1 MFTKKNLGL
10 SDSLIEVVKKVV
22 KKEDK
27 DKVEKDIKKGDED
40 QEGKS
45 RVETEPEE
53 KGEKKS
59 KGKREPID
67 LNPKLQEGKMSDIAL
82 LADQGMSAKKIA
94 KELRLPL
101 RAVEKV
107 LKNYDPDTNL
117 NKQVRLRSLE
127 DEKGLD
133 ERELTD
139 AEKKKRE
146 EIVLKLKNKKGIGNP
161 YAVATAAA
169 KKESVDE
176 DDQDTDQGKNIII
189 QLRKVVSLRN
199 NHTGV
204 EFKNGKTLKVPVMT
218 AVKALDKYAALRTS
232 IQKGMFTGKLAKSPE
247 SFKAAIRES
256 ILDERS
262 RGKRMPGKGIDLECM
277 ECGKK
282 FTKQITRQMIDVRCP
297 KCKGY
302 DVEVAEGIKLNELDE
317 WTVSDVEIAM
327 KKEYGKIDKE
337 AIEKLKKVQYKGNV
351 DRNDLVKA
359 GHGKL
364 HVESVELDEKKGQ
377 VAAYDKAGKL
387 VGNFPDMKTAKKLK
401 PNHTYKV
408 KEELE
413 LNERDY
419 RKEYDEY
426 HAKPIQRERNAARLR
441 ARRMMEKIGKV
452 KKFDKMDI
460 HHRDNNP
467 LNNEEENLEVTTQNW
482 NRAEPRLREQFI
494 VKWKKTTPARPGSS
508 PGVDH
513 TDSLKRR
520 PFRSLRDAQKF
531 LVTIEKE
538 GMAGIIVQEDMTE
551 AYGRMHGD
559 WYVLVVQQR
568 DGSREIVAKGS
579 EADMKKAARKHG
591 GLKPGKVFI
600 TLSRQ
605 GVGDKVLGIGEG
617 YTDEKALAKHIK
629 DELGSA
635 GRRWRR
641 NQTLTTQDIQ
651 TFVDDNLDNPHTVDQ
666 NELVKELKK
675 LHVKVSESHV
685 KEEAP
690 ANSAGAGAVAGIAP
704 GEDPPGKLPLKDKV
718 KRRKKRMV
726 KSLGI
731 ETYLEGFTDDAALAK
746 QIKQALGR
754 NVHMNEINSY
764 IQENLDNPHKVDQN
778 EVAKQL
784 KKLGVKVD
792 GPPVRES
799 SMQAAVKQISKDI
812 ANLPQLDEKR
822 FTERDVVKA
831 IKQTGGKWG
840 WKDSNEPSV
849 IITTDLPGKS
859 AHLVVDLDT
868 FKRKASSYFGYT
880 EDGEEV
886 EFKMREVIRIGQR
899 EGKEAELDEVKYPNY
914 RGGSPYRAGKHD
926 RFTGKED
933 RCQIRCG
940 DAKTSEEVDSFLGYS
955 QNRALDDID
964 TDAVHSAQGFIPGPI
979 DVFGR
984 DAGKVGQ
991 DVIKEFGKRVQVVF
1005 EETIAEGRAKPAR
1018 QLINLDREV
1027 MIVKDNQVIVID
1039 KRDQQKYEKQGW
1051 SLAER
1056 RDRPW
1061 RFAEEKETVP
1071 EAAVRYG
1078 TNWIVKMSTSRPGM
1092 DVLHYVLAQ
1101 SAKEA
1106 KKKALALADKGSKV
1120 IDVMKEENVD
1130 EGEMP
1135 AKKSNAVGGKAEDP
1149 EAKKSEAIGPATE
1162 KKGKGAESAKKSKTK
1177 VTVPETEG
1185 YQSLEHAIKSV
1196 VTKK

>member
-169 KKESVDE
+169 KKESIDE

-199 NHTGV
+199 SHTGV

-262 RGKRMPGKGIDLECM
+262 RGKGMPGKGIDLECM

-302 DVEVAEGIKLNELDE
+302 DVEVAEGIKLNELNLTQKVMATIKDKGEPDRHGNSPLPDGNLLKYIEKVHGRQGLKIAKELLKGTHIRFNEELDE

-364 HVESVELDEKKGQ
+364 HVESVELDEGKKGGTKWEYEDATGTKRIGVLDKFSDKGGSDITYFFKRVKDGKLDVVSGSRLKKAKIVREELELNEKKGQ

-413 LNERDY
+413 LDERDY

-482 NRAEPRLREQFI
+482 NRAEPRLRE
-494 VKWKKTTPARPGSS
+494 
-508 PGVDH
+508 
-513 TDSLKRR
+513 
-520 PFRSLRDAQKF
+520 
-531 LVTIEKE
+531 
-538 GMAGIIVQEDMTE
+538 
-551 AYGRMHGD
+551 AYGRMDGD

-605 GVGDKVLGIGEG
+605 GVGDKVLGIGE
-617 YTDEKALAKHIK
+617 
-629 DELGSA
+629 
-635 GRRWRR
+635 
-641 NQTLTTQDIQ
+641 
-651 TFVDDNLDNPHTVDQ
+651 
-666 NELVKELKK
+666 
-675 LHVKVSESHV
+675 
-685 KEEAP
+685 EAP
-690 ANSAGAGAVAGIAP
+690 ANAAGSGNVAGIAP

-718 KRRKKRMV
+718 KKRKKKMDETIKLKEAVKVKVGDMV
-726 KSLGI
+726 RVRLHRKGKEYIEPGKVIKVERDGI
-731 ETYLEGFTDDAALAK
+731 IVKHKWSNTPSKVKMSDIVEDDNHGINIYVKQISKDIQINEGFTDEKTVAK
-746 QIKQALGR
+746 HIKNELGSAGKRWKR
-754 NVHMNEINSY
+754 NQLLTTKDVNEFV
-764 IQENLDNPHKVDQN
+764 QDNLDSPHKVDQN
-778 EVAKQL
+778 EVVKHL
-784 KKLGVKVD
+784 KKLGVKVS
-792 GPPVRES
+792 GLPVRES
-799 SMQAAVKQISKDI
+799 DEDVNKREGLNEKFEYAEYQFKSSRDAMSAKKYFDGIQTMDFTINDDNI
-812 ANLPQLDEKR
+812 RGGQL
-822 FTERDVVKA
+822 T
-831 IKQTGGKWG
+831 
-840 WKDSNEPSV
+840 
-849 IITTDLPGKS
+849 
-859 AHLVVDLDT
+859 VD
-868 FKRKASSYFGYT
+868 A
-880 EDGEEV
+880 DGDDMT
-886 EFKMREVIRIGQR
+886 KHHQEVIRIW
-899 EGKEAELDEVKYPNY
+899 KPKIV
-914 RGGSPYRAGKHD
+914 
-926 RFTGKED
+926 
-933 RCQIRCG
+933 
-940 DAKTSEEVDSFLGYS
+940 
-955 QNRALDDID
+955 
-964 TDAVHSAQGFIPGPI
+964 SA
-979 DVFGR
+979 
-984 DAGKVGQ
+984 
-991 DVIKEFGKRVQVVF
+991 
-1005 EETIAEGRAKPAR
+1005 
-1018 QLINLDREV
+1018 
-1027 MIVKDNQVIVID
+1027 
-1039 KRDQQKYEKQGW
+1039 
-1051 SLAER
+1051 
-1056 RDRPW
+1056 
-1061 RFAEEKETVP
+1061 

-1092 DVLHYVLAQ
+1092 DALHYVLAQ

-1120 IDVMKEENVD
+1120 IDVMKETEEMAEGREKPARQLVNPNKEVLVVKKNKVVVIDKKDQTKYERQGWQLAEETTDTEIENEPEISEND
-1130 EGEMP
+1130 E
-1135 AKKSNAVGGKAEDP
+1135 KD
-1149 EAKKSEAIGPATE
+1149 
-1162 KKGKGAESAKKSKTK
+1162 
-1177 VTVPETEG
+1177 G
-1185 YQSLEHAIKSV
+1185 YKSLERSIRSI

>member
-27 DKVEKDIKKGDED
+27 DKVEKGIKKGDED
-40 QEGKS
+40 QEGKG

-262 RGKRMPGKGIDLECM
+262 RGKGMPGKGIDLECM

-302 DVEVAEGIKLNELDE
+302 DVEVAEGIKLNELNLTQKVMATIKDKGEPDRHGNSPLPDGNLLKYIEKVHGRQGLKIAKELLKGTHIRFNEELDE

-364 HVESVELDEKKGQ
+364 HVESVELDEGKKGGTKWEYEDATGTKRIGVLDKFSDKGGSDITYFFKRVKDGKLDVVSGSRLKKAKIVREELELNEKKGQ

-482 NRAEPRLREQFI
+482 NRAEPRLRE
-494 VKWKKTTPARPGSS
+494 
-508 PGVDH
+508 
-513 TDSLKRR
+513 
-520 PFRSLRDAQKF
+520 
-531 LVTIEKE
+531 
-538 GMAGIIVQEDMTE
+538 

-605 GVGDKVLGIGEG
+605 GVGDKVLGIGE
-617 YTDEKALAKHIK
+617 
-629 DELGSA
+629 
-635 GRRWRR
+635 
-641 NQTLTTQDIQ
+641 
-651 TFVDDNLDNPHTVDQ
+651 
-666 NELVKELKK
+666 
-675 LHVKVSESHV
+675 
-685 KEEAP
+685 EAP
-690 ANSAGAGAVAGIAP
+690 ANAAGSGNVAGIAP

-718 KRRKKRMV
+718 KKRKKKMDETIKLKEAVKVKVGDMV
-726 KSLGI
+726 RVRLHRKGKEYIEPGKVIKVERDGI
-731 ETYLEGFTDDAALAK
+731 IVKHKWSNTPSKVKMSDIVEDDNHGINIYVKQISKDIQINEGFTDEKTVAK
-746 QIKQALGR
+746 HIKNELGSAGKRWKR
-754 NVHMNEINSY
+754 NQLLTTKDVNEFV
-764 IQENLDNPHKVDQN
+764 QDNLDSPHKVDQN
-778 EVAKQL
+778 EVVKHL
-784 KKLGVKVD
+784 KKLGVKVS
-792 GPPVRES
+792 GLPVRES
-799 SMQAAVKQISKDI
+799 DEDVNKREGLNEKFEYAEYQFKSSRDAMSAKKYFDGIQTMDFTINDDNI
-812 ANLPQLDEKR
+812 RGGQL
-822 FTERDVVKA
+822 T
-831 IKQTGGKWG
+831 
-840 WKDSNEPSV
+840 
-849 IITTDLPGKS
+849 
-859 AHLVVDLDT
+859 VD
-868 FKRKASSYFGYT
+868 A
-880 EDGEEV
+880 DGDDMT
-886 EFKMREVIRIGQR
+886 KHHQEVIRIW
-899 EGKEAELDEVKYPNY
+899 KPKIV
-914 RGGSPYRAGKHD
+914 
-926 RFTGKED
+926 
-933 RCQIRCG
+933 
-940 DAKTSEEVDSFLGYS
+940 
-955 QNRALDDID
+955 
-964 TDAVHSAQGFIPGPI
+964 SA
-979 DVFGR
+979 
-984 DAGKVGQ
+984 
-991 DVIKEFGKRVQVVF
+991 
-1005 EETIAEGRAKPAR
+1005 
-1018 QLINLDREV
+1018 
-1027 MIVKDNQVIVID
+1027 
-1039 KRDQQKYEKQGW
+1039 
-1051 SLAER
+1051 
-1056 RDRPW
+1056 
-1061 RFAEEKETVP
+1061 

-1092 DVLHYVLAQ
+1092 DALHYVLAQ

-1120 IDVMKEENVD
+1120 IDVMKETEEMAEGREKPARQLVNPNKEVLVVKKNKVVVIDKKDQTKYERQGWQLAEETTDTEIENEPEISEND
-1130 EGEMP
+1130 E
-1135 AKKSNAVGGKAEDP
+1135 KD
-1149 EAKKSEAIGPATE
+1149 
-1162 KKGKGAESAKKSKTK
+1162 
-1177 VTVPETEG
+1177 G
-1185 YQSLEHAIKSV
+1185 YKSLERSIRSI

>member
-40 QEGKS
+40 QEGKG

-199 NHTGV
+199 SHTGV

-302 DVEVAEGIKLNELDE
+302 DVEVAEGIKLNELNLTQKVMATIKDKGEPDRHGNSPLPDGNLLKYIEKVHGRQGLKIAKELLKGTHIRFNEELDE

-482 NRAEPRLREQFI
+482 NRAEPRLRE
-494 VKWKKTTPARPGSS
+494 
-508 PGVDH
+508 
-513 TDSLKRR
+513 
-520 PFRSLRDAQKF
+520 
-531 LVTIEKE
+531 
-538 GMAGIIVQEDMTE
+538 
-551 AYGRMHGD
+551 AYGRMDGD

-600 TLSRQ
+600 TQSSH
-605 GVGDKVLGIGEG
+605 GVGDKVLGIGE
-617 YTDEKALAKHIK
+617 
-629 DELGSA
+629 
-635 GRRWRR
+635 
-641 NQTLTTQDIQ
+641 
-651 TFVDDNLDNPHTVDQ
+651 
-666 NELVKELKK
+666 
-675 LHVKVSESHV
+675 
-685 KEEAP
+685 EAP
-690 ANSAGAGAVAGIAP
+690 ANAAGSGNVAGIAP

-718 KRRKKRMV
+718 KKRKKKMDETIKLKEAVKVKVGDMV
-726 KSLGI
+726 RVRLHRKGKEYIEPGKVIKVERDGI
-731 ETYLEGFTDDAALAK
+731 IVKHKWSNTPSKVKMSDIVEDDNHGINIYVKQISKDIQINEGFTDEKTVAK
-746 QIKQALGR
+746 HIKNELGSAGKRWKR
-754 NVHMNEINSY
+754 NQLLTTKDVNEFV
-764 IQENLDNPHKVDQN
+764 QDNLDSPHKVDQN
-778 EVAKQL
+778 EVVKHL
-784 KKLGVKVD
+784 KKLGVKVS
-792 GPPVRES
+792 GLPVRES
-799 SMQAAVKQISKDI
+799 DEDVNKREGLNEKFEYAEYQFKSSRDAMSAKKYFDGIQTMDFTINDDNI
-812 ANLPQLDEKR
+812 RGGQL
-822 FTERDVVKA
+822 T
-831 IKQTGGKWG
+831 
-840 WKDSNEPSV
+840 
-849 IITTDLPGKS
+849 
-859 AHLVVDLDT
+859 VD
-868 FKRKASSYFGYT
+868 A
-880 EDGEEV
+880 DGDDMT
-886 EFKMREVIRIGQR
+886 KHHQEVIRIW
-899 EGKEAELDEVKYPNY
+899 KPKIV
-914 RGGSPYRAGKHD
+914 
-926 RFTGKED
+926 
-933 RCQIRCG
+933 
-940 DAKTSEEVDSFLGYS
+940 
-955 QNRALDDID
+955 
-964 TDAVHSAQGFIPGPI
+964 SA
-979 DVFGR
+979 
-984 DAGKVGQ
+984 
-991 DVIKEFGKRVQVVF
+991 
-1005 EETIAEGRAKPAR
+1005 
-1018 QLINLDREV
+1018 
-1027 MIVKDNQVIVID
+1027 
-1039 KRDQQKYEKQGW
+1039 
-1051 SLAER
+1051 
-1056 RDRPW
+1056 
-1061 RFAEEKETVP
+1061 

-1120 IDVMKEENVD
+1120 IDVMKETEEMAEGREKPARQLVNPNKEVLVVKKNKVVVIDKKDQTKYERQGWQLAEETTDTEIENEPEISEND
-1130 EGEMP
+1130 E
-1135 AKKSNAVGGKAEDP
+1135 KD
-1149 EAKKSEAIGPATE
+1149 
-1162 KKGKGAESAKKSKTK
+1162 
-1177 VTVPETEG
+1177 G
-1185 YQSLEHAIKSV
+1185 YKSLERSIRSI

>member
-40 QEGKS
+40 QEGKG

-302 DVEVAEGIKLNELDE
+302 DVEVAEGIKLNEELDE

-364 HVESVELDEKKGQ
+364 HVESVELDEGKKGGTKWEYEDATGTKRIGVLDKFSDKGGSDITYFFKRVKDGKLDVVSGSRLKKAKIVREELELNEKKGQ

-482 NRAEPRLREQFI
+482 NRAEPRLRE
-494 VKWKKTTPARPGSS
+494 
-508 PGVDH
+508 
-513 TDSLKRR
+513 
-520 PFRSLRDAQKF
+520 
-531 LVTIEKE
+531 
-538 GMAGIIVQEDMTE
+538 
-551 AYGRMHGD
+551 AYGRMDGD

-605 GVGDKVLGIGEG
+605 GVGDKVLGIGE
-617 YTDEKALAKHIK
+617 
-629 DELGSA
+629 
-635 GRRWRR
+635 
-641 NQTLTTQDIQ
+641 
-651 TFVDDNLDNPHTVDQ
+651 
-666 NELVKELKK
+666 
-675 LHVKVSESHV
+675 
-685 KEEAP
+685 EAP
-690 ANSAGAGAVAGIAP
+690 ANAAGSGNVAGIAP

-718 KRRKKRMV
+718 KKRKKKMDETIKLKEAVKVKVGDMV
-726 KSLGI
+726 RVRLHRKGKEYIEPGKVIKVERDGI
-731 ETYLEGFTDDAALAK
+731 IVKHKWSNTPSKVKMSDIVEDDNHGINIYVKQISKDIQINEGFTDEKTVAK
-746 QIKQALGR
+746 HIKNELGSAGKRWKR
-754 NVHMNEINSY
+754 NQLLTTKDVNEFV
-764 IQENLDNPHKVDQN
+764 QDNLDSPHKVDQN
-778 EVAKQL
+778 EVVKHL
-784 KKLGVKVD
+784 KKLGVKVS
-792 GPPVRES
+792 GLPVRES
-799 SMQAAVKQISKDI
+799 DEDVNKREGLNEKFEYAEYQFKSSRDAMSAKKYFDGIQTMDFTINDDNI
-812 ANLPQLDEKR
+812 RGGQL
-822 FTERDVVKA
+822 T
-831 IKQTGGKWG
+831 
-840 WKDSNEPSV
+840 
-849 IITTDLPGKS
+849 
-859 AHLVVDLDT
+859 VD
-868 FKRKASSYFGYT
+868 A
-880 EDGEEV
+880 DGDDMT
-886 EFKMREVIRIGQR
+886 KHHQEVIRIW
-899 EGKEAELDEVKYPNY
+899 KPKIV
-914 RGGSPYRAGKHD
+914 
-926 RFTGKED
+926 
-933 RCQIRCG
+933 
-940 DAKTSEEVDSFLGYS
+940 
-955 QNRALDDID
+955 
-964 TDAVHSAQGFIPGPI
+964 SA
-979 DVFGR
+979 
-984 DAGKVGQ
+984 
-991 DVIKEFGKRVQVVF
+991 
-1005 EETIAEGRAKPAR
+1005 
-1018 QLINLDREV
+1018 
-1027 MIVKDNQVIVID
+1027 
-1039 KRDQQKYEKQGW
+1039 
-1051 SLAER
+1051 
-1056 RDRPW
+1056 
-1061 RFAEEKETVP
+1061 

-1092 DVLHYVLAQ
+1092 DALHYVLAQ

-1177 VTVPETEG
+1177 ETDPEREG
-1185 YQSLEHAIKSV
+1185 
-1196 VTKK
+1196 

>member
-1 MFTKKNLGL
+1 
-10 SDSLIEVVKKVV
+10 
-22 KKEDK
+22 
-27 DKVEKDIKKGDED
+27 
-40 QEGKS
+40 
-45 RVETEPEE
+45 
-53 KGEKKS
+53 
-59 KGKREPID
+59 
-67 LNPKLQEGKMSDIAL
+67 
-82 LADQGMSAKKIA
+82 
-94 KELRLPL
+94 
-101 RAVEKV
+101 
-107 LKNYDPDTNL
+107 
-117 NKQVRLRSLE
+117 
-127 DEKGLD
+127 
-133 ERELTD
+133 
-139 AEKKKRE
+139 
-146 EIVLKLKNKKGIGNP
+146 
-161 YAVATAAA
+161 
-169 KKESVDE
+169 
-176 DDQDTDQGKNIII
+176 DQGKNIII

-199 NHTGV
+199 SHTGV

-302 DVEVAEGIKLNELDE
+302 DVEVAEGIKLNELNLTQKVMATIKDKGEPDRHGNSPLPDGNLLKYIEKVHGRQGLKIAKELLKGTHIRFNEELDE

-364 HVESVELDEKKGQ
+364 HVESVELDEGKKGGTKWEYEDATGTKRIGVLDKFSDKGGSDITYFFKRVKDGKLDVVSGSRLKKAKIVREELELDEKKGQ

-551 AYGRMHGD
+551 AYGRMDGD

-940 DAKTSEEVDSFLGYS
+940 DAKTSEEVDIFLGYS

>member
-1 MFTKKNLGL
+1 
-10 SDSLIEVVKKVV
+10 
-22 KKEDK
+22 
-27 DKVEKDIKKGDED
+27 
-40 QEGKS
+40 
-45 RVETEPEE
+45 
-53 KGEKKS
+53 
-59 KGKREPID
+59 
-67 LNPKLQEGKMSDIAL
+67 
-82 LADQGMSAKKIA
+82 
-94 KELRLPL
+94 
-101 RAVEKV
+101 
-107 LKNYDPDTNL
+107 
-117 NKQVRLRSLE
+117 
-127 DEKGLD
+127 
-133 ERELTD
+133 
-139 AEKKKRE
+139 
-146 EIVLKLKNKKGIGNP
+146 
-161 YAVATAAA
+161 
-169 KKESVDE
+169 
-176 DDQDTDQGKNIII
+176 
-189 QLRKVVSLRN
+189 
-199 NHTGV
+199 
-204 EFKNGKTLKVPVMT
+204 
-218 AVKALDKYAALRTS
+218 
-232 IQKGMFTGKLAKSPE
+232 
-247 SFKAAIRES
+247 
-256 ILDERS
+256 
-262 RGKRMPGKGIDLECM
+262 
-277 ECGKK
+277 
-282 FTKQITRQMIDVRCP
+282 
-297 KCKGY
+297 
-302 DVEVAEGIKLNELDE
+302 
-317 WTVSDVEIAM
+317 
-327 KKEYGKIDKE
+327 
-337 AIEKLKKVQYKGNV
+337 
-351 DRNDLVKA
+351 
-359 GHGKL
+359 
-364 HVESVELDEKKGQ
+364 
-377 VAAYDKAGKL
+377 
-387 VGNFPDMKTAKKLK
+387 
-401 PNHTYKV
+401 
-408 KEELE
+408 
-413 LNERDY
+413 
-419 RKEYDEY
+419 
-426 HAKPIQRERNAARLR
+426 
-441 ARRMMEKIGKV
+441 
-452 KKFDKMDI
+452 
-460 HHRDNNP
+460 
-467 LNNEEENLEVTTQNW
+467 
-482 NRAEPRLREQFI
+482 
-494 VKWKKTTPARPGSS
+494 
-508 PGVDH
+508 
-513 TDSLKRR
+513 
-520 PFRSLRDAQKF
+520 
-531 LVTIEKE
+531 
-538 GMAGIIVQEDMTE
+538 
-551 AYGRMHGD
+551 
-559 WYVLVVQQR
+559 
-568 DGSREIVAKGS
+568 
-579 EADMKKAARKHG
+579 MKKAARKHG

-940 DAKTSEEVDSFLGYS
+940 DAKTSEEVDIFLGYS

-1005 EETIAEGRAKPAR
+1005 EETIAEGREKPAR
-1018 QLINLDREV
+1018 QLVNPNKEV
-1027 MIVKDNQVIVID
+1027 LVVKKNKVVVID
-1039 KRDQQKYEKQGW
+1039 KKDQTKYERQGW
-1051 SLAER
+1051 QLAEETT
-1056 RDRPW
+1056 DTEIENEP
-1061 RFAEEKETVP
+1061 EISENDEK
-1071 EAAVRYG
+1071 
-1078 TNWIVKMSTSRPGM
+1078 
-1092 DVLHYVLAQ
+1092 D
-1101 SAKEA
+1101 
-1106 KKKALALADKGSKV
+1106 
-1120 IDVMKEENVD
+1120 
-1130 EGEMP
+1130 
-1135 AKKSNAVGGKAEDP
+1135 
-1149 EAKKSEAIGPATE
+1149 
-1162 KKGKGAESAKKSKTK
+1162 
-1177 VTVPETEG
+1177 G
-1185 YQSLEHAIKSV
+1185 YKSLERSIRSI

>member
-40 QEGKS
+40 QEGKG

-302 DVEVAEGIKLNELDE
+302 DVEVAEGIKLNELNLTQKVMATIKDKGEPDRHGNSPLPDGNLLKYIEKVHGRQGLKIAKELLKGTHIRFNEELDE

-364 HVESVELDEKKGQ
+364 HVESVELDEGKKGGTKWEYEDATGTKRIGVLDKFSDKGGSDITYFFKRVKDGKLDVVSGSRLKKAKIVREELELNEKKGQ

-413 LNERDY
+413 LDERDY

-482 NRAEPRLREQFI
+482 NRAEPRLRE
-494 VKWKKTTPARPGSS
+494 
-508 PGVDH
+508 
-513 TDSLKRR
+513 
-520 PFRSLRDAQKF
+520 
-531 LVTIEKE
+531 
-538 GMAGIIVQEDMTE
+538 

-600 TLSRQ
+600 TQSSH
-605 GVGDKVLGIGEG
+605 GVGDKVLGIGE
-617 YTDEKALAKHIK
+617 
-629 DELGSA
+629 
-635 GRRWRR
+635 
-641 NQTLTTQDIQ
+641 
-651 TFVDDNLDNPHTVDQ
+651 
-666 NELVKELKK
+666 
-675 LHVKVSESHV
+675 
-685 KEEAP
+685 EAP
-690 ANSAGAGAVAGIAP
+690 ANAAGSGNVAGIAP

-718 KRRKKRMV
+718 KKRKKKMDETIKLKEAVKVKVGDMV
-726 KSLGI
+726 RVRLHRKGKEYIEPGKVIKVERDGI
-731 ETYLEGFTDDAALAK
+731 IVKHKWSNTPSKVKMSDIVEDDNHGINIYVKQISKDIQINEGFTDEKTVAK
-746 QIKQALGR
+746 HIKNELGSAGKRWKR
-754 NVHMNEINSY
+754 NQLLTTKDVNEFV
-764 IQENLDNPHKVDQN
+764 QDNLDSPHKVDQN
-778 EVAKQL
+778 EVVKHL
-784 KKLGVKVD
+784 KKLGVKVS
-792 GPPVRES
+792 GLPVRES
-799 SMQAAVKQISKDI
+799 DEDVNKREGLNEKFEYAEYQFKSSRDAMSAKKYFDGIQTMDFTINDDNI
-812 ANLPQLDEKR
+812 RGGQL
-822 FTERDVVKA
+822 T
-831 IKQTGGKWG
+831 
-840 WKDSNEPSV
+840 
-849 IITTDLPGKS
+849 
-859 AHLVVDLDT
+859 VD
-868 FKRKASSYFGYT
+868 A
-880 EDGEEV
+880 DGDDMT
-886 EFKMREVIRIGQR
+886 KHHQEVIRIW
-899 EGKEAELDEVKYPNY
+899 KPKIV
-914 RGGSPYRAGKHD
+914 
-926 RFTGKED
+926 
-933 RCQIRCG
+933 
-940 DAKTSEEVDSFLGYS
+940 
-955 QNRALDDID
+955 
-964 TDAVHSAQGFIPGPI
+964 SA
-979 DVFGR
+979 
-984 DAGKVGQ
+984 
-991 DVIKEFGKRVQVVF
+991 
-1005 EETIAEGRAKPAR
+1005 
-1018 QLINLDREV
+1018 
-1027 MIVKDNQVIVID
+1027 
-1039 KRDQQKYEKQGW
+1039 
-1051 SLAER
+1051 
-1056 RDRPW
+1056 
-1061 RFAEEKETVP
+1061 

-1092 DVLHYVLAQ
+1092 DALHYVLAQ

-1120 IDVMKEENVD
+1120 IDVMKETEEMAEGREKPARQLVNPNKEVLVVKKNKVVVIDKKDQTKYERQGWQLAEETTDTEIENEPEISEND
-1130 EGEMP
+1130 E
-1135 AKKSNAVGGKAEDP
+1135 KD
-1149 EAKKSEAIGPATE
+1149 
-1162 KKGKGAESAKKSKTK
+1162 
-1177 VTVPETEG
+1177 G
-1185 YQSLEHAIKSV
+1185 YKSLERSIRSI

>member
-40 QEGKS
+40 QEGKG

-600 TLSRQ
+600 TQSSH
-605 GVGDKVLGIGEG
+605 GVGDKVLGIGE
-617 YTDEKALAKHIK
+617 
-629 DELGSA
+629 
-635 GRRWRR
+635 
-641 NQTLTTQDIQ
+641 
-651 TFVDDNLDNPHTVDQ
+651 
-666 NELVKELKK
+666 
-675 LHVKVSESHV
+675 
-685 KEEAP
+685 EAP
-690 ANSAGAGAVAGIAP
+690 ANAAGSGNVAGIAP

-718 KRRKKRMV
+718 KKRKKKMDETSELKEAVKVKVGDMV
-726 KSLGI
+726 RVRLHRKGKEYIEPGKVIKVERDGI
-731 ETYLEGFTDDAALAK
+731 IVKHKWSNTPSKVKMSNIVEDDNHGINIYVKQISKDIQINEGFTDEKTVAK
-746 QIKQALGR
+746 HIKNELGSAGKRWKR
-754 NVHMNEINSY
+754 NQLLTTKDVNEFV
-764 IQENLDNPHKVDQN
+764 QDNLDSPHKVDQN
-778 EVAKQL
+778 EVVKHL
-784 KKLGVKVD
+784 KKLGVKVS
-792 GPPVRES
+792 GLPVRES
-799 SMQAAVKQISKDI
+799 DEDVNKREGLNEKFEYAEYQFKSSRDAMSAKKYFDGIQTMDFTINDDNI
-812 ANLPQLDEKR
+812 RGGQL
-822 FTERDVVKA
+822 T
-831 IKQTGGKWG
+831 
-840 WKDSNEPSV
+840 
-849 IITTDLPGKS
+849 
-859 AHLVVDLDT
+859 VD
-868 FKRKASSYFGYT
+868 A
-880 EDGEEV
+880 DGDDMT
-886 EFKMREVIRIGQR
+886 KHHQEVIRIWKPKIVSAEAAVRYGTNWIVKMSTSRPGMDALHYVLAQSA
-899 EGKEAELDEVKYPNY
+899 KEAKKKALALADKGSKVIDVMKEEVELDEVKYPNY

-1005 EETIAEGRAKPAR
+1005 EETIAEGREKPAR
-1018 QLINLDREV
+1018 QLVNPNKEV
-1027 MIVKDNQVIVID
+1027 LVVKKNKVVVID
-1039 KRDQQKYEKQGW
+1039 KKDQTKYERQGW
-1051 SLAER
+1051 QLAEETT
-1056 RDRPW
+1056 DTEIENEP
-1061 RFAEEKETVP
+1061 EISENDEK
-1071 EAAVRYG
+1071 
-1078 TNWIVKMSTSRPGM
+1078 
-1092 DVLHYVLAQ
+1092 D
-1101 SAKEA
+1101 
-1106 KKKALALADKGSKV
+1106 
-1120 IDVMKEENVD
+1120 
-1130 EGEMP
+1130 
-1135 AKKSNAVGGKAEDP
+1135 
-1149 EAKKSEAIGPATE
+1149 
-1162 KKGKGAESAKKSKTK
+1162 
-1177 VTVPETEG
+1177 G
-1185 YQSLEHAIKSV
+1185 YKSLERSIRSI

>member
-40 QEGKS
+40 QEGKG

-199 NHTGV
+199 SHTGV

-302 DVEVAEGIKLNELDE
+302 DVEVAEGIKLNELNLTQKVMATIKDKGEPDRHGNSPLPDGNLLKYIEKVHGRQGLKIAKELLKGTHIRFNEELDE

-482 NRAEPRLREQFI
+482 NRAEPRLRE
-494 VKWKKTTPARPGSS
+494 
-508 PGVDH
+508 
-513 TDSLKRR
+513 
-520 PFRSLRDAQKF
+520 
-531 LVTIEKE
+531 
-538 GMAGIIVQEDMTE
+538 
-551 AYGRMHGD
+551 AYGRMDGD

-605 GVGDKVLGIGEG
+605 GVGDKVLGIGE
-617 YTDEKALAKHIK
+617 
-629 DELGSA
+629 
-635 GRRWRR
+635 
-641 NQTLTTQDIQ
+641 
-651 TFVDDNLDNPHTVDQ
+651 
-666 NELVKELKK
+666 
-675 LHVKVSESHV
+675 
-685 KEEAP
+685 EAP
-690 ANSAGAGAVAGIAP
+690 ANAAGSGNVAGIAP

-718 KRRKKRMV
+718 KKRKKKMDETIKLKEAVKVKVGDMV
-726 KSLGI
+726 RVRLHRKGKEYIEPGKVIKVERDGI
-731 ETYLEGFTDDAALAK
+731 IVKHKWSNTPSKVKMSDIVEDDNHGINIYVKQISKDIQINEGFTDEKTVAK
-746 QIKQALGR
+746 HIKNELGSAGKRWKR
-754 NVHMNEINSY
+754 NQLLTTKDVNEFV
-764 IQENLDNPHKVDQN
+764 QDNLDSPHKVDQN
-778 EVAKQL
+778 EVVKHL
-784 KKLGVKVD
+784 KKLGVKVS
-792 GPPVRES
+792 GLPVRES
-799 SMQAAVKQISKDI
+799 DEDVNKREGLNEKFEYAEYQFKSSRDAMSAKKYFDGIQTMDFTINDDNI
-812 ANLPQLDEKR
+812 RGGQL
-822 FTERDVVKA
+822 T
-831 IKQTGGKWG
+831 
-840 WKDSNEPSV
+840 
-849 IITTDLPGKS
+849 
-859 AHLVVDLDT
+859 VD
-868 FKRKASSYFGYT
+868 A
-880 EDGEEV
+880 DGDDMT
-886 EFKMREVIRIGQR
+886 KHHQEVIRIW
-899 EGKEAELDEVKYPNY
+899 KPKIV
-914 RGGSPYRAGKHD
+914 
-926 RFTGKED
+926 
-933 RCQIRCG
+933 
-940 DAKTSEEVDSFLGYS
+940 
-955 QNRALDDID
+955 
-964 TDAVHSAQGFIPGPI
+964 SA
-979 DVFGR
+979 
-984 DAGKVGQ
+984 
-991 DVIKEFGKRVQVVF
+991 
-1005 EETIAEGRAKPAR
+1005 
-1018 QLINLDREV
+1018 
-1027 MIVKDNQVIVID
+1027 
-1039 KRDQQKYEKQGW
+1039 
-1051 SLAER
+1051 
-1056 RDRPW
+1056 
-1061 RFAEEKETVP
+1061 

-1120 IDVMKEENVD
+1120 IDVMKETEEMAEGREKPARQLVNPNKEVLVVKKNKVVVIDKKDQTKYERQGWQLAEETTDTEIENEPEISEND
-1130 EGEMP
+1130 E
-1135 AKKSNAVGGKAEDP
+1135 KD
-1149 EAKKSEAIGPATE
+1149 
-1162 KKGKGAESAKKSKTK
+1162 
-1177 VTVPETEG
+1177 G
-1185 YQSLEHAIKSV
+1185 YKSLERSIRSI

>member
-40 QEGKS
+40 QEGKG

-302 DVEVAEGIKLNELDE
+302 DVEVAEGIKLNELNLTQKVMATIKDKGEPDRHGNSPLPDGNLLKYIEKVHGRQGLKIAKELLKGTHIRFNEELDE

-413 LNERDY
+413 LDERDY

-482 NRAEPRLREQFI
+482 NRAEPRLRE
-494 VKWKKTTPARPGSS
+494 
-508 PGVDH
+508 
-513 TDSLKRR
+513 
-520 PFRSLRDAQKF
+520 
-531 LVTIEKE
+531 
-538 GMAGIIVQEDMTE
+538 

-600 TLSRQ
+600 TQSSH
-605 GVGDKVLGIGEG
+605 GVGDKVLGIGE
-617 YTDEKALAKHIK
+617 
-629 DELGSA
+629 
-635 GRRWRR
+635 
-641 NQTLTTQDIQ
+641 
-651 TFVDDNLDNPHTVDQ
+651 
-666 NELVKELKK
+666 
-675 LHVKVSESHV
+675 
-685 KEEAP
+685 EAP
-690 ANSAGAGAVAGIAP
+690 ANAAGSGNVAGIAP

-718 KRRKKRMV
+718 KKRKKKMDETIKLKEAVKVKVGDMV
-726 KSLGI
+726 RVRLHRKGKEYIEPGKVIKVERDGI
-731 ETYLEGFTDDAALAK
+731 IVKHKWSNTPSKVKMSDIVEDDNHGINIYVKQISKDIQINEGFTDEKTVAK
-746 QIKQALGR
+746 HIKNELGSAGKRWKR
-754 NVHMNEINSY
+754 NQLLTTKDVNEFV
-764 IQENLDNPHKVDQN
+764 QDNLDSPHKVDQN
-778 EVAKQL
+778 EVVKHL
-784 KKLGVKVD
+784 KKLGVKVS
-792 GPPVRES
+792 GLPVRES
-799 SMQAAVKQISKDI
+799 DEDVNKGEGLNEKFEYAEYQFKSSRDAMSAKKYFDGVQTMDFTINDDNI
-812 ANLPQLDEKR
+812 RGGQL
-822 FTERDVVKA
+822 T
-831 IKQTGGKWG
+831 
-840 WKDSNEPSV
+840 
-849 IITTDLPGKS
+849 
-859 AHLVVDLDT
+859 VD
-868 FKRKASSYFGYT
+868 A
-880 EDGEEV
+880 DGDDMT
-886 EFKMREVIRIGQR
+886 KHHQEVIRIW
-899 EGKEAELDEVKYPNY
+899 KPKIV
-914 RGGSPYRAGKHD
+914 
-926 RFTGKED
+926 
-933 RCQIRCG
+933 
-940 DAKTSEEVDSFLGYS
+940 
-955 QNRALDDID
+955 
-964 TDAVHSAQGFIPGPI
+964 SA
-979 DVFGR
+979 
-984 DAGKVGQ
+984 
-991 DVIKEFGKRVQVVF
+991 
-1005 EETIAEGRAKPAR
+1005 
-1018 QLINLDREV
+1018 
-1027 MIVKDNQVIVID
+1027 
-1039 KRDQQKYEKQGW
+1039 
-1051 SLAER
+1051 
-1056 RDRPW
+1056 
-1061 RFAEEKETVP
+1061 

-1092 DVLHYVLAQ
+1092 DALHYVLAQ

-1120 IDVMKEENVD
+1120 IDVMKETEEMAEGREKPARQLVNPNKEVLVVKKNKVVVIDKKDQTKYERQGWQLAEETTDTEIENEPEISEND
-1130 EGEMP
+1130 E
-1135 AKKSNAVGGKAEDP
+1135 KD
-1149 EAKKSEAIGPATE
+1149 
-1162 KKGKGAESAKKSKTK
+1162 
-1177 VTVPETEG
+1177 G
-1185 YQSLEHAIKSV
+1185 YKSLERSIRSI

>member
-1 MFTKKNLGL
+1 
-10 SDSLIEVVKKVV
+10 
-22 KKEDK
+22 
-27 DKVEKDIKKGDED
+27 
-40 QEGKS
+40 
-45 RVETEPEE
+45 
-53 KGEKKS
+53 GEKKS

-82 LADQGMSAKKIA
+82 LADQGMDAKEIA

-107 LKNYDPDTNL
+107 LKGYKPGRF
-117 NKQVRLRSLE
+117 KE
-127 DEKGLD
+127 GLD

-139 AEKKKRE
+139 AEKKKKE
-146 EIVLKLKNKKGIGNP
+146 EIVLKLKGKVKNP

-176 DDQDTDQGKNIII
+176 DDQDIDQGKNIIM

-199 NHTGV
+199 SHTGV

-302 DVEVAEGIKLNELDE
+302 DVDVAEGIKHIRFNE
-317 WTVSDVEIAM
+317 
-327 KKEYGKIDKE
+327 
-337 AIEKLKKVQYKGNV
+337 
-351 DRNDLVKA
+351 
-359 GHGKL
+359 
-364 HVESVELDEKKGQ
+364 ELDEKKGQ

-387 VGNFPDMKTAKKLK
+387 VGNYPDMKTAKKLK

-413 LNERDY
+413 LDERDY

-551 AYGRMHGD
+551 AYGRMDGD

-704 GEDPPGKLPLKDKV
+704 GEDPPGKLPLKDKI

-754 NVHMNEINSY
+754 NIHMNEINSY

-799 SMQAAVKQISKDI
+799 SMQAAVKQISKDV

-940 DAKTSEEVDSFLGYS
+940 DAKTSEEVDIFLGYS

>member
-27 DKVEKDIKKGDED
+27 DKVEKGIKKGDED
-40 QEGKS
+40 QEGKG

-199 NHTGV
+199 SHTGV

-262 RGKRMPGKGIDLECM
+262 RGKGMPGKGIDLECM

-302 DVEVAEGIKLNELDE
+302 DVEVAEGIKLNELNLTQKVMATIKDKGEPDRHGNSPLPDGNLLKYIEKVHGRQGLKIAKELLKGTHIRFNEELDE

-482 NRAEPRLREQFI
+482 NRAEPRLRE
-494 VKWKKTTPARPGSS
+494 
-508 PGVDH
+508 
-513 TDSLKRR
+513 
-520 PFRSLRDAQKF
+520 
-531 LVTIEKE
+531 
-538 GMAGIIVQEDMTE
+538 
-551 AYGRMHGD
+551 AYGRMDGD

-605 GVGDKVLGIGEG
+605 GVGDKVLGIGE
-617 YTDEKALAKHIK
+617 
-629 DELGSA
+629 
-635 GRRWRR
+635 
-641 NQTLTTQDIQ
+641 
-651 TFVDDNLDNPHTVDQ
+651 
-666 NELVKELKK
+666 
-675 LHVKVSESHV
+675 
-685 KEEAP
+685 EAP
-690 ANSAGAGAVAGIAP
+690 ANAAGSGNVAGIAP

-718 KRRKKRMV
+718 KKRKKKMDETIKLKEAVKVKVGDMV
-726 KSLGI
+726 RVRLHRKGKEYIEPGKVIKVERDGI
-731 ETYLEGFTDDAALAK
+731 IVKHKWSNTPSKVKMSDIVEDDNHGINIYVKQISKDIQINEGFTDEKTVAK
-746 QIKQALGR
+746 HIKNELGSAGKRWKR
-754 NVHMNEINSY
+754 NQLLTTKDVNEFV
-764 IQENLDNPHKVDQN
+764 QDNLDSPHKVDQN
-778 EVAKQL
+778 EVVKHL
-784 KKLGVKVD
+784 KKLGVKVS
-792 GPPVRES
+792 GLPVRES
-799 SMQAAVKQISKDI
+799 DEDVNKREGLNEKFEYAEYQFKSSRDAMSAKKYFDGIQTMDFTINDDNI
-812 ANLPQLDEKR
+812 RGGQL
-822 FTERDVVKA
+822 T
-831 IKQTGGKWG
+831 
-840 WKDSNEPSV
+840 
-849 IITTDLPGKS
+849 
-859 AHLVVDLDT
+859 VD
-868 FKRKASSYFGYT
+868 A
-880 EDGEEV
+880 DGDDMT
-886 EFKMREVIRIGQR
+886 KHHQEVIRIW
-899 EGKEAELDEVKYPNY
+899 KPKIV
-914 RGGSPYRAGKHD
+914 
-926 RFTGKED
+926 
-933 RCQIRCG
+933 
-940 DAKTSEEVDSFLGYS
+940 
-955 QNRALDDID
+955 
-964 TDAVHSAQGFIPGPI
+964 SA
-979 DVFGR
+979 
-984 DAGKVGQ
+984 
-991 DVIKEFGKRVQVVF
+991 
-1005 EETIAEGRAKPAR
+1005 
-1018 QLINLDREV
+1018 
-1027 MIVKDNQVIVID
+1027 
-1039 KRDQQKYEKQGW
+1039 
-1051 SLAER
+1051 
-1056 RDRPW
+1056 
-1061 RFAEEKETVP
+1061 

-1092 DVLHYVLAQ
+1092 DALHYVLAQ

-1120 IDVMKEENVD
+1120 IDVMKETEEMAEGREKPARQLVNPNKEVLVVKKNKVVVIDKKDQTKYERQGWQLAEETTDTEIENEPEISEND
-1130 EGEMP
+1130 E
-1135 AKKSNAVGGKAEDP
+1135 KD
-1149 EAKKSEAIGPATE
+1149 
-1162 KKGKGAESAKKSKTK
+1162 
-1177 VTVPETEG
+1177 G
-1185 YQSLEHAIKSV
+1185 YKSLERSIRSI

>member
-40 QEGKS
+40 QEGKG

-53 KGEKKS
+53 NSKEGEKGKK

-82 LADQGMSAKKIA
+82 LADQGMDAKEIA

-107 LKNYDPDTNL
+107 LKGYKPGRF
-117 NKQVRLRSLE
+117 KE
-127 DEKGLD
+127 GLD

-139 AEKKKRE
+139 AEKKKKE
-146 EIVLKLKNKKGIGNP
+146 EIVLKLKGKVKNP

-176 DDQDTDQGKNIII
+176 DDQDIDQGKNIIM

-199 NHTGV
+199 SHTGV

-302 DVEVAEGIKLNELDE
+302 DVDVAEGIKHIRFNE
-317 WTVSDVEIAM
+317 
-327 KKEYGKIDKE
+327 
-337 AIEKLKKVQYKGNV
+337 
-351 DRNDLVKA
+351 
-359 GHGKL
+359 
-364 HVESVELDEKKGQ
+364 ELDEKKGQ

-387 VGNFPDMKTAKKLK
+387 VGNYPDMKTAKKLK

-413 LNERDY
+413 LDERDY

-551 AYGRMHGD
+551 AYGRMDGD

-754 NVHMNEINSY
+754 NIHMNEINSY

-799 SMQAAVKQISKDI
+799 SMQAAVKQISKDV

-940 DAKTSEEVDSFLGYS
+940 DAKTSEEVDIFLGYS

>member
-40 QEGKS
+40 QEGKG
-45 RVETEPEE
+45 RVETEPKE

-176 DDQDTDQGKNIII
+176 DDQDIDQGKNIII

-199 NHTGV
+199 SHTGV

-302 DVEVAEGIKLNELDE
+302 DVEVAEGIKLNELNLTQKVMATIKDKGEPDRHGNSPLPDGNLLKYIEKVHGRQGLKIAKELLKGTHIRFNEELDE

-482 NRAEPRLREQFI
+482 NRAEPRLRE
-494 VKWKKTTPARPGSS
+494 
-508 PGVDH
+508 
-513 TDSLKRR
+513 
-520 PFRSLRDAQKF
+520 
-531 LVTIEKE
+531 
-538 GMAGIIVQEDMTE
+538 
-551 AYGRMHGD
+551 AYGRMDGD

-605 GVGDKVLGIGEG
+605 GVGDKVLGIGE
-617 YTDEKALAKHIK
+617 
-629 DELGSA
+629 
-635 GRRWRR
+635 
-641 NQTLTTQDIQ
+641 
-651 TFVDDNLDNPHTVDQ
+651 
-666 NELVKELKK
+666 
-675 LHVKVSESHV
+675 
-685 KEEAP
+685 EAP
-690 ANSAGAGAVAGIAP
+690 ANAAGSGNVAGIAP

-718 KRRKKRMV
+718 KKRKKKMDETIKLKEAVKVKVGDMV
-726 KSLGI
+726 RVRLHRKGKEYIEPGKVIKVERDGI
-731 ETYLEGFTDDAALAK
+731 IVKHKWSNTPSKVKMSDIVEDDNHGINIYVKQISKDIQINEGFTDEKTVAK
-746 QIKQALGR
+746 HIKNELGSAGKRWKR
-754 NVHMNEINSY
+754 NQLLTTKDVNEFV
-764 IQENLDNPHKVDQN
+764 QDNLDSPHKVDQN
-778 EVAKQL
+778 EVVKHL
-784 KKLGVKVD
+784 KKLGVKVS
-792 GPPVRES
+792 GLPVRES
-799 SMQAAVKQISKDI
+799 DEDVNKREGLNEKFEYAEYQFKSSRDAMSAKKYFDGIQTMDFTINDDNI
-812 ANLPQLDEKR
+812 RGGQL
-822 FTERDVVKA
+822 T
-831 IKQTGGKWG
+831 
-840 WKDSNEPSV
+840 
-849 IITTDLPGKS
+849 
-859 AHLVVDLDT
+859 VD
-868 FKRKASSYFGYT
+868 A
-880 EDGEEV
+880 DGDDMT
-886 EFKMREVIRIGQR
+886 KHHQEVIRIW
-899 EGKEAELDEVKYPNY
+899 KPKIV
-914 RGGSPYRAGKHD
+914 
-926 RFTGKED
+926 
-933 RCQIRCG
+933 
-940 DAKTSEEVDSFLGYS
+940 
-955 QNRALDDID
+955 
-964 TDAVHSAQGFIPGPI
+964 SA
-979 DVFGR
+979 
-984 DAGKVGQ
+984 
-991 DVIKEFGKRVQVVF
+991 
-1005 EETIAEGRAKPAR
+1005 
-1018 QLINLDREV
+1018 
-1027 MIVKDNQVIVID
+1027 
-1039 KRDQQKYEKQGW
+1039 
-1051 SLAER
+1051 
-1056 RDRPW
+1056 
-1061 RFAEEKETVP
+1061 

-1092 DVLHYVLAQ
+1092 DALHYVLAQ

-1120 IDVMKEENVD
+1120 IDVMKETEEMAEGREKPARQLVNPNKEVLVVKKNKVVVIDKKDQTKYERQGWQLAEETTDTEIENEPEISEND
-1130 EGEMP
+1130 E
-1135 AKKSNAVGGKAEDP
+1135 KD
-1149 EAKKSEAIGPATE
+1149 
-1162 KKGKGAESAKKSKTK
+1162 
-1177 VTVPETEG
+1177 G
-1185 YQSLEHAIKSV
+1185 YKSLERSIRSI

>member
-302 DVEVAEGIKLNELDE
+302 DVEVAEGIKLNELNLTQKVMATIKDKGEPDRHGNSPLPDGNLLKYIEKVHGRQGLKIAKELLKGTHIRFNEELDE

-413 LNERDY
+413 LDERDY

-551 AYGRMHGD
+551 AYGRMDGD

-600 TLSRQ
+600 TQSSH
-605 GVGDKVLGIGEG
+605 GVGDKVLGIGE
-617 YTDEKALAKHIK
+617 
-629 DELGSA
+629 
-635 GRRWRR
+635 
-641 NQTLTTQDIQ
+641 
-651 TFVDDNLDNPHTVDQ
+651 
-666 NELVKELKK
+666 
-675 LHVKVSESHV
+675 
-685 KEEAP
+685 EAP
-690 ANSAGAGAVAGIAP
+690 ANAAGSGNVAGIAP

-718 KRRKKRMV
+718 KKRKKKMDETIKLKEAVKVKVGDMV
-726 KSLGI
+726 RVRLHRKGKEYIEPGKVIKVERDGI
-731 ETYLEGFTDDAALAK
+731 IVKHKWSNTPSKVKMSDIVEDDNHGINIYVKQISKDIQINEGFTDEKTVAK
-746 QIKQALGR
+746 HIKNELGSAGKRWKR
-754 NVHMNEINSY
+754 NQLLTTKDVNEFV
-764 IQENLDNPHKVDQN
+764 QDNLDSPHKVDQN
-778 EVAKQL
+778 EVVKHL
-784 KKLGVKVD
+784 KKLGVKVS

-799 SMQAAVKQISKDI
+799 DEDVNKGEGLNEKFEYAEYQFKSSRDAMSAKKYFDGVQTMDFTINDDNI
-812 ANLPQLDEKR
+812 RGGQL
-822 FTERDVVKA
+822 T
-831 IKQTGGKWG
+831 
-840 WKDSNEPSV
+840 
-849 IITTDLPGKS
+849 
-859 AHLVVDLDT
+859 VD
-868 FKRKASSYFGYT
+868 A
-880 EDGEEV
+880 DGDDMT
-886 EFKMREVIRIGQR
+886 KHHQEVIRIW
-899 EGKEAELDEVKYPNY
+899 KPKIV
-914 RGGSPYRAGKHD
+914 
-926 RFTGKED
+926 
-933 RCQIRCG
+933 
-940 DAKTSEEVDSFLGYS
+940 
-955 QNRALDDID
+955 
-964 TDAVHSAQGFIPGPI
+964 SA
-979 DVFGR
+979 
-984 DAGKVGQ
+984 
-991 DVIKEFGKRVQVVF
+991 
-1005 EETIAEGRAKPAR
+1005 
-1018 QLINLDREV
+1018 
-1027 MIVKDNQVIVID
+1027 
-1039 KRDQQKYEKQGW
+1039 
-1051 SLAER
+1051 
-1056 RDRPW
+1056 
-1061 RFAEEKETVP
+1061 

-1092 DVLHYVLAQ
+1092 DALHYVLAQ

-1120 IDVMKEENVD
+1120 IDVMKETEEMAEGREKPARQLVNPNKEVLVVKKNKVVVIDKKDQTKYERQGWQLAEETTDTEIENEPEISEND
-1130 EGEMP
+1130 E
-1135 AKKSNAVGGKAEDP
+1135 KD
-1149 EAKKSEAIGPATE
+1149 
-1162 KKGKGAESAKKSKTK
+1162 
-1177 VTVPETEG
+1177 G
-1185 YQSLEHAIKSV
+1185 YKSLERSIRSI